1 LSLRICVMGSG
12 SRGNCTWIATERTR
26 VLIDA
31 GFGFKETSKRLAA
44 VGQTLQGCHAIIIS
58 HEHQDHIGGLRSL
71 VRKLRI
77 PVYMAPAAHDAVPWD
92 EKMKAVAPFE
102 MFSPGQRFTVGDI
115 EFAPFSIPHDAAD
128 PVAFTFETQ
137 GIKAAVVTDLGY
149 VPEIVK
155 QHVRRCHCLIFE
167 SNHDLEM
174 LKVGPYPWFVK
185 QRVMGRQGHL
195 SNRTTAQF
203 LSDDYDGSAQVLVL
217 AHLSDANN
225 HPEIVRLTAL
235 EALNRRNMNS
245 TALHLATQ
253 DSPTPIFQW

>member
-1 LSLRICVMGSG
+1 LSLRICVLGSG

-26 VLIDA
+26 VLVDA
-31 GFGFKETSKRLAA
+31 GFGFKETSARLAA
-44 VGQTLQGCHAIIIS
+44 VGQSLQGCDAIVIS

-71 VRKLRI
+71 VKKLRI
-77 PVYMAPAAHDAVPWD
+77 PVYIAPAANDAVQWD
-92 EKMKAVAPFE
+92 EKMKAISYFQT
-102 MFSPGQRFTVGDI
+102 FNPGQKFAVGDI

-128 PVAFTFETQ
+128 PVAFAFETQ

-149 VPEIVK
+149 IPEIVK
-155 QHVRRCHCLIFE
+155 QHVRSCHCLIFE

-185 QRVMGRQGHL
+185 QRVMSRHGHL

-217 AHLSDANN
+217 AHMSDANN

-235 EALNRRNMNS
+235 DALSRRNIDG
-245 TALHLATQ
+245 TALHLAMQ
-253 DSPTPIFQW
+253 DSPTQVFQW